1 MLLQKSRDILIGPLY
16 VLPQLPV
23 SPDSGVMVGYITLLF
38 SNTQLSEA
46 TEVLLS
52 LLFENPASDGLS
64 TSL

>member
-16 VLPQLPV
+16 VLPQPPV

-46 TEVLLS
+46 TEFLLS